1 MDQKQIIFSGI
12 QPSGTLTIGNYIG
25 AIKQFIELQEKY
37 NCIFSIVDYH
47 AITVD
52 YDPQKMP
59 EQILNVALDF
69 LACGI
74 DPKKSTLFVQS
85 DRPEHTEL
93 AWILNTIT
101 PLGDLQRM
109 TQFKEKTSKETVVK
123 AGLLN
128 YPVLMAADI
137 LIYKANKIP
146 VGEDQIQHIEL
157 TREIVRKF
165 NSKFGSGNE
174 QIFPEPEPIIR
185 KGSRILGLDGKGK
198 MSKSNSPNTYVALTD
213 GPDTIKEK
221 IMNATTDQGNE
232 KEISLASQNLFTLLE
247 IFSGPKVSEKFA
259 KERQNGTIKYSK
271 LKPVLADAIIKELA
285 PIQKKRSQLAKNPE
299 KIKEILKNNA
309 NKLAPLAQKTIK
321 EVKKKI
327 GLAY

>member
-1 MDQKQIIFSGI
+1 MNQKQTIFSGI

-25 AIKQFIELQEKY
+25 AIKQFVKLQEKY
-37 NCIFSIVDYH
+37 DCIFSIVDYH

-74 DPKKSTLFVQS
+74 NPNKSTLFVQS

-109 TQFKEKTSKETVVK
+109 TQFKEKSNKQTEIK

-137 LIYKANKIP
+137 LIYKAHKIP

-157 TREIVRKF
+157 AREIARKF
-165 NSKFGSGNE
+165 NSKFGTDKE
-174 QIFPEPEPIIR
+174 LIFPEPEPITR
-185 KGSRILGLDGKGK
+185 KGSRILGLDGKSK
-198 MSKSNSPNTYVALTD
+198 MSKSNSPNTFIALSD
-213 GPDTIKEK
+213 QPDIIKEK
-221 IMNATTDQGNE
+221 IMSATTDQGNE
-232 KEISLASQNLFTLLE
+232 KEISPASQNLLTLLE
-247 IFSGPKVSEKFA
+247 IFAGPEISEKFVKA
-259 KERQNGTIKYSK
+259 RQNGTIKYSVF
-271 LKPVLADAIIKELA
+271 KPILADVIIKELT
-285 PIQKKRSQLAKNPE
+285 PIQKKRAKL
-299 KIKEILKNNA
+299 IKDIDEIRNILKIGA
-309 NKLAPLAQKTIK
+309 DKLAPLAQQTIK
-321 EVKKKI
+321 EVKEKI
-327 GLAY
+327 GLKY